1 MHRKG
6 KGLEAVLLFALFFCM
21 TVSLCGCAGRSRVY
35 TAGGQTEV
43 SEKPGED
50 AETDGSISLAAGQK
64 SDSEDAQ
71 AAGQKSD
78 ADSQTTDQ
86 TEAIE
91 PETEGY
97 VYVCGAVCSP
107 GVYPIHRNMRV
118 FEAVELAGGFAQDA
132 DETWINQAGLLYD
145 GQQLYIYTEA
155 ETQELRQEAAANG
168 GSIAYGQDAA
178 GGTGAGRGTETAG
191 NAGAAD
197 TSGSTGAVA
206 AQAGDVGTTDGKVNI
221 NTADLD
227 TLMTLPGI
235 GQAKAE
241 AIIQY
246 RTEHGPFASIEE
258 IQNISGIKQ
267 AVFSKIEDRITV

>member
-168 GSIAYGQDAA
+168 GSIVYGQDAA
-178 GGTGAGRGTETAG
+178 D
-191 NAGAAD
+191 AA
-197 TSGSTGAVA
+197 S
-206 AQAGDVGTTDGKVNI
+206 AQAGDSGMTDGKVNI
-221 NTADLD
+221 NAADLD